1 MSDDEREVI
10 IPQYKLIIS
19 YDVVP
24 SNHEAYFRFIMS
36 ELVPTLQGMGVYMTE
51 AWHTAYGDYPLRM
64 SAFVAENIETIHE
77 MLESE
82 RWLELENQFRH
93 YVRNYQVH
101 VVPYR
106 QGFQFVRA

>member
-64 SAFVAENIETIHE
+64 SAFVAEDIETIHE